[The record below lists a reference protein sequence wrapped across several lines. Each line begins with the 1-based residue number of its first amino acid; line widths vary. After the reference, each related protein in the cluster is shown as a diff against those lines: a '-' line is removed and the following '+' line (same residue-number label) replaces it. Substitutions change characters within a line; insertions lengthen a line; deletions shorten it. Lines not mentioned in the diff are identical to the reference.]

1 MSDTSKAAV
10 DEFREWLERMLKC
23 CMGWEKEKS
32 VNWVGTVITP
42 NGITSCKEL
51 LTAIEVGK
59 KESGKWVTSQV
70 SRGLLPADWGA
81 LCVLRQL
88 AEQEVKGSVLD
99 RVRPDKE

>member
-1 MSDTSKAAV
+1 M
-10 DEFREWLERMLKC
+10 
-23 CMGWEKEKS
+23 
-32 VNWVGTVITP
+32 NWVGTVITP

-59 KESGKWVTSQV
+59 KEFLGGSGAGKWVTSPV

-88 AEQEVKGSVLD
+88 AEQEVKG
-99 RVRPDKE
+99 ECA